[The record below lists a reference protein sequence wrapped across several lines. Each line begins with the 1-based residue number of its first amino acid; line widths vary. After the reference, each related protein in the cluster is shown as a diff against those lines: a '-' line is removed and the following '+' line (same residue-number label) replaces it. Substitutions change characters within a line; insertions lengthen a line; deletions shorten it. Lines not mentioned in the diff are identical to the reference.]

1 MYPFCSFSVTFRCS
15 FHSFHQ
21 GSSLYSVYSL
31 CLWRRL
37 VLCPRNSYFPF
48 CYKVLSVPNP
58 LLPSCLLLLVQLQDL
73 IGLHRFKKKKS
84 LIIRRKS
91 QAWVLLSGSA
101 HALQQGVG
109 CTSTPWRSTLWTGA
123 GTSPFLQ
130 QVKLLPLPALE
141 DISSQMRSLIWL
153 SMAQE
158 NQ

>member
-73 IGLHRFKKKKS
+73 IGLHRFKKKKKPNYQKKIS
-84 LIIRRKS
+84 GLGFALR
-91 QAWVLLSGSA
+91 LSPCSA
-101 HALQQGVG
+101 AGCWLYQHTVKEHAVNRGRNFPL
-109 CTSTPWRSTLWTGA
+109 SAA
-123 GTSPFLQ
+123 G
-130 QVKLLPLPALE
+130 
-141 DISSQMRSLIWL
+141 
-153 SMAQE
+153 
-158 NQ
+158 